1 MLRHPTEG
9 NQVFEVSIYNQE
21 VRRLVKENQSH
32 RFFDDHWADVQHH
45 DVLARDE
52 GEARALIAMRFPP
65 DDGFVVEQVVTTH
78 VW

>member
-1 MLRHPTEG
+1 MLRPSTES
-9 NQVFEVSIYNQE
+9 NQVFEVSIYNHE

-32 RFFDDHWADVQHH
+32 RFFDDHWADVQLH

-65 DDGFVVEQVVTTH
+65 DDGFVVEQVKTTRL
-78 VW
+78 